1 MAYNLIINCSL
12 TNQIWMET
20 AVSNHQPLGSTS
32 NIFQKKRF
40 MGRQFWMG
48 VQTKVVTT
56 IGTGD
61 WYSNPKPG
69 WSLQKNK
76 DLSDECTYLTN
87 EGKDGDIMQEAS
99 KIDILDHGL
108 KGGEYGASSQC
119 DMPGTCQDHAKSA
132 TAKCLQSTRLRSW
145 LAGTPCKAQGPHCLS
160 RLRTRILFWNSQA
173 RLRNQQ
179 KPNFVSSSL
188 QESSSMVICFV
199 QRLWDELSQLHL
211 VGGL

>member
-1 MAYNLIINCSL
+1 
-12 TNQIWMET
+12 
-20 AVSNHQPLGSTS
+20 
-32 NIFQKKRF
+32 